1 VVLVLWNLS
10 LNSNPS
16 SPEARDD
23 FTDPTS
29 SVASPN
35 LFLAFIVF
43 AFLSLSRIGHLLF
56 ELMVQEVAQV
66 EVPSTQRSTFA
77 GTEQS
82 FRSLFELCHWIAT
95 MVWSAPQDFRYLALG
110 SLVALI
116 SSATIFAGWARTPRL
131 STTIGYEEV
140 PLNEL
145 ETHAD

>member
-1 VVLVLWNLS
+1 
-10 LNSNPS
+10 
-16 SPEARDD
+16 
-23 FTDPTS
+23 
-29 SVASPN
+29 
-35 LFLAFIVF
+35 
-43 AFLSLSRIGHLLF
+43 
-56 ELMVQEVAQV
+56 
-66 EVPSTQRSTFA
+66 
-77 GTEQS
+77 
-82 FRSLFELCHWIAT
+82 